1 MSWFKTF
8 KNIIFGREIVSQ
20 QTKLEIVSIGITIV
34 HFIMLI
40 MFLSLRIWPMT
51 VYNMIVV
58 AYYLYI
64 YKIVRSGSIYTR
76 L

>member
-1 MSWFKTF
+1 MKWFKTL

-40 MFLSLRIWPMT
+40 MFLSLR
-51 VYNMIVV
+51 
-58 AYYLYI
+58 
-64 YKIVRSGSIYTR
+64 TR